1 MQIGDS
7 ENLQFLDI
15 KLRID
20 YDNKIIT
27 DVYAKST
34 NSSTYVSPSKWSLP
48 TIIENKN
55 NLQENVA
62 RFLKRVWPFWDI
74 MH

>member
-27 DVYAKST
+27 EVYAKST
-34 NSSTYVSPSKWSLP
+34 NSSTYVSPSKLSLP

-62 RFLKRVWPFWDI
+62 RFLKRV
-74 MH
+74 

>member
-34 NSSTYVSPSKWSLP
+34 NSSTYVSPSK
-48 TIIENKN
+48 
-55 NLQENVA
+55 
-62 RFLKRVWPFWDI
+62 
-74 MH
+74 

>member
-27 DVYAKST
+27 EVYAKST
-34 NSSTYVSPSKWSLP
+34 NSSMYVSPSKCSLP
-48 TIIENKN
+48 TIIKNKN

-62 RFLKRVWPFWDI
+62 RFLKCV
-74 MH
+74 

>member
-20 YDNKIIT
+20 YENKIIT
-27 DVYAKST
+27 EVYPKST
-34 NSSTYVSPSKWSLP
+34 NSSTYVSPSK
-48 TIIENKN
+48 
-55 NLQENVA
+55 
-62 RFLKRVWPFWDI
+62 
-74 MH
+74 

>member
-1 MQIGDS
+1 MVVKNFFLYLNCLNDFDFNTKIQFTMQIGDS

-27 DVYAKST
+27 EVYAKST
-34 NSSTYVSPSKWSLP
+34 NSSTYVSPSK
-48 TIIENKN
+48 
-55 NLQENVA
+55 
-62 RFLKRVWPFWDI
+62 
-74 MH
+74 